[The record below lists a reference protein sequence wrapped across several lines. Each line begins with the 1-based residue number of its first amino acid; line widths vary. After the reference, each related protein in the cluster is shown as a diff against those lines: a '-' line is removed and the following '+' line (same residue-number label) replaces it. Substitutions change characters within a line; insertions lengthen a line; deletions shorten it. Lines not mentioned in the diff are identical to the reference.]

1 MKNILLPAA
10 YFGNIEYFSLL
21 LSADKILMENHEHFI
36 KQTYRNRCEIYGA
49 NGKLDLIVPIKR
61 GRSERIVMNKA
72 IIDNTSNWQKLHW
85 RSIESGYRRSPYFE
99 YYEDKFLSLFERKF
113 ETLMELDSEITRF
126 ILSLLKENREITW
139 TSTYEKDYPD
149 TKDLRLHFDPK
160 KRESFQHTKYTQVF
174 ENKTGFISNLSILDL
189 LFNTGPQGVSI
200 LKKT

>member
-21 LSADKILMENHEHFI
+21 LSADRAFVENHEHFI

-49 NGKLDLIVPIKR
+49 NGKLDLIVPIQR
-61 GRSERIVMNKA
+61 GRSERTVMNKA
-72 IIDNTSNWQKLHW
+72 IIDNSSNWQKLHW

-99 YYEDKFLSLFERKF
+99 YYEDKFLILFERKF

-126 ILSLLKENREITW
+126 ILTLLKENREITF
-139 TSTYEKDYPD
+139 TQEYEKEYPETIDY
-149 TKDLRLHFDPK
+149 RLHFDPK
-160 KRESFQHTKYTQVF
+160 KREEFQHPKYTQVF

-189 LFNTGPQGVSI
+189 LFNNGPQGVSI